1 MIGILEEDELSS
13 VKVLAFFFFQIRH
26 IETSIRAVKAIL
38 AMYPKDI
45 WARAMLV
52 RCFDALENY
61 QSVIDVTD
69 DMMLFDSNP
78 EIKKSMALLRAR
90 AMQKLGRNE
99 AVRKI
104 LSEIGMN

>member
-26 IETSIRAVKAIL
+26 IESSIRAVKAIL

-78 EIKKSMALLRAR
+78 EKAFSFKNS
-90 AMQKLGRNE
+90 LGDLTNSTS
-99 AVRKI
+99 VSI
-104 LSEIGMN
+104 

>member
-1 MIGILEEDELSS
+1 M
-13 VKVLAFFFFQIRH
+13 
-26 IETSIRAVKAIL
+26 
-38 AMYPKDI
+38 
-45 WARAMLV
+45 
-52 RCFDALENY
+52 
-61 QSVIDVTD
+61 IDVTD

-99 AVRKI
+99 DVRKI